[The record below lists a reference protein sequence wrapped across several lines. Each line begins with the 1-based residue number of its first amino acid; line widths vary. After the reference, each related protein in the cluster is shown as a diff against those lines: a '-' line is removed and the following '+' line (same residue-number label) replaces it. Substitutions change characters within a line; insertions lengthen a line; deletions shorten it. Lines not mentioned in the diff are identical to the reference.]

1 MLRGVLFDC
10 DGVLVDSEPITN
22 RVLRDS
28 LAQHGLDMPQSE
40 VEERFIGGT
49 MSGVWAEATRLGA
62 NLPDRWIED
71 IYKEAFARLA
81 AEVELIPGVMPM
93 LERCDALGLAMGVA
107 SNGRTVK
114 MEITLTRTG
123 LAERFAGR
131 VFSAPEIGKPK
142 PAPDVYLAA
151 AKALNIPP
159 EDTIVVE
166 DSATGVEAAIAAGMR
181 CFAYVPEGDGAKQA
195 AAGATVFRSMDE
207 LTALFK

>member
-28 LAQHGLDMPQSE
+28 LARYGLDMPQAE
-40 VEERFIGGT
+40 VEARFIGGT
-49 MSGVWAEATRLGA
+49 MSGVRAEAIRLGA
-62 NLPDRWIED
+62 NLPDDWVQD
-71 IYKEAFARLA
+71 VYDEAFACLE
-81 AEVELIPGVMPM
+81 AEVELIPGVLPM
-93 LERCDALGLAMGVA
+93 LARCEALGLAMGVA

-114 MEITLTRTG
+114 MEITLRRTG

-131 VFSAPEIGKPK
+131 TFSAPEIGKPK

-151 AKALNIPP
+151 AMALNLCPQ
-159 EDTIVVE
+159 ETIVVE

-181 CFAYVPEGDGAKQA
+181 CFAYVPEGDGARQA
-195 AAGATVFRSMDE
+195 AAGATVFRNMDA
-207 LTALFK
+207 LPALFL